1 MCYYGNNQVGEIMK
15 RKFTGIILCLMMVC
29 ISVLSGCALITR
41 DQKAYLYQVVS
52 SVVDKKTNERIN
64 ITKKDLISAYNSYG
78 YYYEQY
84 YGYKKE
90 EAVKKTLDLV
100 VNRKIT
106 IREAKS
112 IYSDGLEDKEK
123 SYLWQQTADA
133 LEDNFMSYLNDRM
146 GVSSSSNSSSSDERK
161 FVDYT
166 PKAELDTTTGDFKI
180 AKLTSLQKELDSFK
194 WDNVLRDANT
204 KEGREQIYTNFVGFV
219 NQPNSKA
226 YTDAFNDYL
235 KALKKNE
242 KGLDLSTKTN
252 EVFLR
257 EIERLY
263 TVNYEN
269 YMITK
274 YDEHFTNYS
283 PYATI
288 TDEEILRLY
297 AGQVKAGYTQYVI
310 EKDSAYET
318 NMQSDPTA
326 INYYR
331 EGGEDTK
338 FFQVAHVLFKFDT
351 DQEAEYKRIQS
362 DYNKNI
368 YTEEWAYEQDIKNL
382 VSKVAPKIQKTAEGT
397 LTDENQTILQASE
410 DEKNAIDMAAYIQNE
425 VAKKNGLKDKATLF
439 RDFIYKYNEDPG
451 MIKKDDSY
459 TLGYTIGV
467 NKSEK
472 KGDSDKYAAD
482 YKVYSNFV
490 TEFTDAAVGL
500 YENAVDGGV
509 SDYIVTENGVHVLF
523 YMGEVKNLFEGIGE
537 NFTLSDTH
545 VDPDTGLAPIEVLA
559 SSYVN
564 CFVNRTYFDVLYDT
578 LITDN
583 FALFQ
588 NENIKLLR
596 DKYNISHDPKAYA
609 DLTK

>member
-1 MCYYGNNQVGEIMK
+1 MK

-112 IYSDGLEDKEK
+112 IYSDGLEEKKK

>member
-1 MCYYGNNQVGEIMK
+1 MK

>member
-1 MCYYGNNQVGEIMK
+1 
-15 RKFTGIILCLMMVC
+15 
-29 ISVLSGCALITR
+29 
-41 DQKAYLYQVVS
+41 
-52 SVVDKKTNERIN
+52 
-64 ITKKDLISAYNSYG
+64 
-78 YYYEQY
+78 
-84 YGYKKE
+84 
-90 EAVKKTLDLV
+90 
-100 VNRKIT
+100 
-106 IREAKS
+106 
-112 IYSDGLEDKEK
+112 
-123 SYLWQQTADA
+123 
-133 LEDNFMSYLNDRM
+133 
-146 GVSSSSNSSSSDERK
+146 
-161 FVDYT
+161 
-166 PKAELDTTTGDFKI
+166 
-180 AKLTSLQKELDSFK
+180 
-194 WDNVLRDANT
+194 
-204 KEGREQIYTNFVGFV
+204 
-219 NQPNSKA
+219 
-226 YTDAFNDYL
+226 
-235 KALKKNE
+235 
-242 KGLDLSTKTN
+242 
-252 EVFLR
+252 
-257 EIERLY
+257 
-263 TVNYEN
+263 
-269 YMITK
+269 MITK